1 MTQDVPVAVECD
13 VGRMR
18 QTIVNFVGNAIK
30 FTHRGKFGV
39 KVGLDSHRDATPG
52 QGKITTETGESA
64 VNDESVGPD
73 RCCVNPT
80 VADIG
85 TATTP
90 DERA

>member
-18 QTIVNFVGNAIK
+18 QTIMNFVGNAIK

-52 QGKITTETGESA
+52 QGKARRSQG
-64 VNDESVGPD
+64 GPPQVREALHLPYAQGD
-73 RCCVNPT
+73 P
-80 VADIG
+80 
-85 TATTP
+85 
-90 DERA
+90 